1 MNLPEALHLGSLTL
15 STTVVMWL
23 VVLCLASWLGARIAK
38 TQKVAFDGWFYGV
51 LLLALVVGRAVFV
64 WQYWAA
70 YAGVWGKIIDVRDG
84 GIHVGAALA
93 AAALAAL
100 VLLACKKPLRKAV
113 VASLLTVYVGA
124 ACIHQFGPNA
134 AHQGLRLPHM
144 ALQTLAGETRSLQ
157 ELQGR
162 PVVVNLWA
170 TWCPPCRREMPA
182 LMRFA
187 AQNPQVA
194 VVLVN
199 QGEEAPTVAAYLQQ
213 ETLRSDAVWLDPHS
227 DIGGFVGQRALP
239 TTLFFDGLGRLQE
252 VRVGELSEATLQQKV
267 STLQAAQP

>member
-1 MNLPEALHLGSLTL
+1 MNLPEALHLGPLTL
-15 STTVVMWL
+15 STMVVMWL

-38 TQKVAFDGWFYGV
+38 KQSVPLDGWFYGV
-51 LLLALVVGRAVFV
+51 LLFAIVAGRAVFV
-64 WQYWAA
+64 WQYWAE
-70 YAGVWGKIIDVRDG
+70 YAGVLGKIIDVRDG

-93 AAALAAL
+93 AAGLAAM

-113 VASLLTVYVGA
+113 LASLLTVGIGA

-144 ALQTLAGETRSLQ
+144 TLQTLAGETRTLQ
-157 ELQGR
+157 DLQGR

-187 AQNPQVA
+187 EKNPQVT

-199 QGEEAPTVAAYLQQ
+199 QGEEAATVATYLQQ
-213 ETLRSDAVWLDPHS
+213 EKLPSRAVWLDPHS
-227 DIGGFVGQRALP
+227 DMGVFVGQQALP
-239 TTLFFDGLGRLQE
+239 TTLFFDALGRLQE

-267 STLQAAQP
+267 RALQAGQP

>member
-1 MNLPEALHLGSLTL
+1 MNLPEALHLGPLTL

-23 VVLCLASWLGARIAK
+23 VVLGFASWLGARIAK
-38 TQKVAFDGWFYGV
+38 KQSVPFDAWFYGV
-51 LLLALVVGRAVFV
+51 LLLAIVMGRAVFV
-64 WQYWAA
+64 WQYWAE
-70 YAGVWGKIIDVRDG
+70 YVGVWGKIIDVRDG

-100 VLLACKKPLRKAV
+100 ILLVCKKPLRQAV

-144 ALQTLAGETRSLQ
+144 ALQTLAGETRTLQ
-157 ELQGR
+157 DLRGK

-187 AQNPQVA
+187 EKNPQVA

-199 QGEEAPTVAAYLQQ
+199 QGEEAVTVAAYLQQ
-213 ETLRSDAVWLDPHS
+213 ETLPSHAVWLDPRS
-227 DIGGFVGQRALP
+227 DMGVFVGQQALP
-239 TTLFFDGLGRLQE
+239 TTLFFDARGRLQE

-267 STLQAAQP
+267 HALQAAQP

>member
-23 VVLCLASWLGARIAK
+23 VMLCFASWLGTRIAK
-38 TQKVAFDGWFYGV
+38 THKVAFDGWFYGV
-51 LLLALVVGRAVFV
+51 LLWALVVGRAVFV
-64 WQYWAA
+64 LQYWAE
-70 YAGVWGKIIDVRDG
+70 YAGAWGKIIDVRDG
-84 GIHVGAALA
+84 GMHVGAALA
-93 AAALAAL
+93 AAGLAAL
-100 VLLACKKPLRKAV
+100 VLLACKKPLRKAIL
-113 VASLLTVYVGA
+113 ASLLTVGIGA

-134 AHQGLRLPHM
+134 ANQGLRLPNM
-144 ALQTLAGETRSLQ
+144 TLQTLAGETRSLQ
-157 ELQGR
+157 DLQGQ

-182 LMRFA
+182 LMHFA
-187 AQNPQVA
+187 EQNPQVT

-199 QGEEAPTVAAYLQQ
+199 QGEEAATVAAYLQQ
-213 ETLRSDAVWLDPHS
+213 EKLPSHAVWLDPHS

-239 TTLFFDGLGRLQE
+239 TTLFFDARGRLQE

>member
-38 TQKVAFDGWFYGV
+38 TQKMAFDGWFYGM
-51 LLLALVVGRAVFV
+51 LLFAIASGRAVFV
-64 WQYWAA
+64 WQYWAE
-70 YAGVWGKIIDVRDG
+70 YAGAWGKIIDVRDG
-84 GIHVGAALA
+84 GIHLGAALA
-93 AAALAAL
+93 AAGLAAL

-113 VASLLTVYVGA
+113 VASLLTVGIGA

-134 AHQGLRLPHM
+134 ANQGLRLPNM
-144 ALQTLAGETRSLQ
+144 TLQTLAGETRSLQ
-157 ELQGR
+157 DLQGQ

-182 LMRFA
+182 LMHFA
-187 AQNPQVA
+187 EQNPQVA

-199 QGEEAPTVAAYLQQ
+199 QGEEAATVAVYLQQ
-213 ETLRSDAVWLDPHS
+213 ETLPSHAVWLDPHS

-267 STLQAAQP
+267 SALQTAQP